1 MCFVRRLC
9 TVNGDNHSP
18 LCVQD
23 CILANVFSL
32 AVCSTHYLL
41 TLTCFVIALCTG
53 LTNVQQ
59 LAAAPISGG
68 DNIDKDMWDVL
79 RKAVSTVQLWEWLN
93 ENQLTV
99 VYSSLIDLNVKCLDE
114 IVNIQRCDT
123 LQAKLQSWHGSQ
135 VLHELLTAAK
145 DLEHKRS
152 SVAGNLADEEQGS
165 GTSDV
170 SSDGGSK

>member
-1 MCFVRRLC
+1 M
-9 TVNGDNHSP
+9 G
-18 LCVQD
+18 
-23 CILANVFSL
+23 
-32 AVCSTHYLL
+32 
-41 TLTCFVIALCTG
+41 LCTG
-53 LTNVQQ
+53 LKNVQQ
-59 LAAAPISGG
+59 LAAVPISGG
-68 DNIDKDMWDVL
+68 DNIDKDLWDVL

-114 IVNIQRCDT
+114 IVNIQQCDT

-135 VLHELLTAAK
+135 VLHKLLTAAK

-152 SVAGNLADEEQGS
+152 SVTGNLADKEQGS

-170 SSDGGSK
+170 SNTGGSK